1 MGRKGRRLKHELD
14 FIEAFYNSAP
24 TSGPATS
31 RMPKK
36 LIANALPD
44 IVTPAWQL
52 PKRWIWT
59 VVDRVGA
66 VQVGKQLTQERRS
79 GDVLIKYVRAA
90 NISAQ
95 GIDLEDLQEMGIT
108 PAEVARYALQAGDVL
123 LTEAS
128 GSSAHVG
135 KSAVWRGEVAK
146 CCIQNTVI
154 RFRPHAVVPDY
165 AQLVFRG
172 FLVMGIFA
180 KVARGVGIQHLGGE
194 RFAALPFPLPPFETQ
209 KRIVTE
215 TTQRLQAIGDA
226 RSSLESALRGLKR
239 KTDTLLELA
248 ATGKLVRHGRPMNK
262 SIGAPPDELPLS
274 EGNQQATEKL
284 SVPSHWRVM
293 RITDAGEVRLGRERN
308 PTHEH
313 GDNMMPYLRVAN
325 VFEDRID
332 TSDVLKMN
340 FTPEEQKIYR
350 LQPGDI
356 LLNEGQ
362 SPELV
367 GRPALYR
374 GEPAG
379 VCFQKTLVRFR
390 AGESVD
396 PQFALIVFRHYF
408 RSGRFTRIAR
418 GSTNISHL
426 SAKRFAELPFPVP
439 PLEEQRV
446 IVDTVKTALVEDAEQ
461 EKVVAMSLEK
471 LQPAE
476 LDLLR
481 TALSGGLVAEDSSG
495 ESAGAMLD
503 RLGAPLKQKIEKE
516 TTPKTPRPMKTNR
529 AKKNLVDVLK
539 SAGGRLSAED
549 LFESAGYD
557 RDASED
563 IERFYLQLRAEMK
576 RTIRQSLE
584 TDGRTML
591 EAI

>member
-1 MGRKGRRLKHELD
+1 MAKNLTPN
-14 FIEAFYNSAP
+14 AFP
-24 TSGPATS
+24 E
-31 RMPKK
+31 
-36 LIANALPD
+36 IA
-44 IVTPAWQL
+44 TPAWQV
-52 PKRWIWT
+52 PKRWVWT
-59 VVDRVGA
+59 VVECVGA
-66 VQVGKQLTQERRS
+66 VQVGKQLTQQRRP

-154 RFRPHAVVPDY
+154 RFRPHAVVPDF

-172 FLVMGIFA
+172 FSVMGIFA
-180 KVARGVGIQHLGGE
+180 NVARGVGIQHLGGE
-194 RFAALPFPLPPFETQ
+194 RFAMLAFPLPPLETQ
-209 KRIVTE
+209 KRIVAE
-215 TTQRLQAIGDA
+215 AAQRLQAIGDA
-226 RSSLESALRGLKR
+226 RRSLESVLRGLKR

-248 ATGKLVRHGRPMNK
+248 ATGKLVGHARATNK
-262 SIGAPPDELPLS
+262 SLRTRPDELPLAES
-274 EGNQQATEKL
+274 DEQVAETL
-284 SVPSHWRVM
+284 LVPSHWQVVHVS
-293 RITDAGEVRLGRERN
+293 DAGEVHLGRQRN
-308 PTHEH
+308 PTHER
-313 GDNMMPYLRVAN
+313 GENMMPYLRVAN

-332 TSDVLKMN
+332 TSDILKMN

-350 LQPGDI
+350 LQSGDI

-374 GEPAG
+374 GEPAA
-379 VCFQKTLVRFR
+379 VCFQNTLVRFR
-390 AGESVD
+390 AGALVD

-426 SAKRFAELPFPVP
+426 GAKRFADLPFPVP
-439 PLEEQRV
+439 PLDEQRAIADAV
-446 IVDTVKTALVEDAEQ
+446 EAALAEDAQQ
-461 EKVVAMSLEK
+461 ETVVAASLEK

-476 LDLLR
+476 VDLLR
-481 TALSGGLVAEDSSG
+481 AALSGGLVAEDSAG
-495 ESAGAMLD
+495 ESARAMLE
-503 RLGAPLKQKIEKE
+503 RLGPPPKQKIDKD
-516 TTPKTPRPMKTNR
+516 PPAKTPRPMKKNR
-529 AKKNLVDVLK
+529 VKKNLVEVLK
-539 SAGGRLSAED
+539 SAGGRLSAEE

-563 IERFYLQLRAEMK
+563 IERFYLQLRTEMK
-576 RTIRQSLE
+576 HTIRQSAE
-584 TDGRTML
+584 ENGQPML